1 MSAETQENQENVGE
15 ALVEENKVLRD
26 TLSALRQRLD
36 GMENLFKRRFDEI
49 SMEINATGQLIDIAQ
64 DGASQ
69 RFGEILNVMQAVSHS
84 GEGGSQ
90 VNMGVELEAV
100 VNQTEEAANKI
111 MDSVEKISGKIGESA
126 ASDSAED
133 HAAAFQFIQEEVQN
147 IVMACTFQDMTS
159 QRIRTTLENLREAET
174 KLTETLEE
182 MGLDVSTAQKED
194 SKKAGMVDDATDGR
208 FSQDD
213 IDSLF
218 D

>member
-1 MSAETQENQENVGE
+1 MSAQTQNNTGEE

-49 SMEINATGQLIDIAQ
+49 SMEINATGQLIDMAQ
-64 DGASQ
+64 DGATQ

-84 GEGGSQ
+84 GGGDSQ

-111 MDSVEKISGKIGESA
+111 MDSVEKISLKIGDA
-126 ASDSAED
+126 AGSDAAED

-182 MGLDVSTAQKED
+182 MGLDVSAAQKD
-194 SKKAGMVDDATDGR
+194 QKKADMVEDATDGR
-208 FSQDD
+208 YSQDD
-213 IDSLF
+213 IDALF

>member
-1 MSAETQENQENVGE
+1 MSTTPDTAPAGEDHTLEKEN
-15 ALVEENKVLRD
+15 LILRD

-49 SMEINATGQLIDIAQ
+49 SMEINATGQLIDMAQ
-64 DGASQ
+64 DGATQ

-84 GEGGSQ
+84 GEGNTQ

-111 MDSVEKISGKIGESA
+111 MDSVERISGKVAEAAGSDDKETLGSA
-126 ASDSAED
+126 L
-133 HAAAFQFIQEEVQN
+133 QFIQEEAQN

-159 QRIRTTLENLREAET
+159 QRIRTTLGNLREAEE
-174 KLTETLEE
+174 KLSNTLEE
-182 MGLDVSTAQKED
+182 MGLDVKQAKKDSDNNSAMVED
-194 SKKAGMVDDATDGR
+194 ASEDR